1 MRLKLKEQVVNAM
14 KSYVNLNNNMHI
26 TGLYEVNDK
35 TTGLNRVVIRS
46 SMFNYV
52 IDKLDREY
60 KVSAIINSSLLG
72 NMIRTKDHTSL
83 ILVLGRVSSVVKVV
97 ELINK
102 SIVNS
107 VAIKMDDSLVVS
119 FKELIGIRHD

>member
-1 MRLKLKEQVVNAM
+1 MRLKLKEQVINAM

-35 TTGLNRVVIRS
+35 TTGLNRVVIRT
-46 SMFNYV
+46 SMLNFV

-72 NMIRTKDHTSL
+72 NMFRTKDHNSL
-83 ILVLGRVSSVVKVV
+83 ILVLGRVS
-97 ELINK
+97 
-102 SIVNS
+102 
-107 VAIKMDDSLVVS
+107 
-119 FKELIGIRHD
+119 